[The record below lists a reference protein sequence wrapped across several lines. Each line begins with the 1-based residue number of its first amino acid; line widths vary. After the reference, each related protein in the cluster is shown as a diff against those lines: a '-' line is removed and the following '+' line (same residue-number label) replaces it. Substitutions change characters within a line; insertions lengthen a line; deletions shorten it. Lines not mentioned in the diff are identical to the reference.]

1 MMSDD
6 DGLFGPGSA
15 TWHLMGEPILW
26 VAGIR
31 ALYLQALHPR
41 TMCGTW
47 QNSALVHRHETW
59 ARFVRTTEFV
69 RIRTYG
75 STEEAERIGR
85 SLRMSFNP
93 PFPPGLVP
101 LKLVIPALNTLAFAS
116 LPRWARKL
124 YGAPGSA
131 VTDRATTV
139 ALRGFY
145 QATRLAPAR
154 LRFTPTVWQAR
165 QIVREYER
173 QQASDTWPPADDQ
186 DAHAR
191 PGPARSPQPSRAGAG
206 SVSEGPGPLR
216 GEPACRKEP

>member
-1 MMSDD
+1 VMSDD

-116 LPRWARKL
+116 LPRWARKAVRGSGKRGHRPRNHRGTEGVL
-124 YGAPGSA
+124 PGDAPG
-131 VTDRATTV
+131 
-139 ALRGFY
+139 
-145 QATRLAPAR
+145 
-154 LRFTPTVWQAR
+154 
-165 QIVREYER
+165 
-173 QQASDTWPPADDQ
+173 
-186 DAHAR
+186 
-191 PGPARSPQPSRAGAG
+191 PGPAPFYTDRMAGQANRARVRAAAG
-206 SVSEGPGPLR
+206 QRYLAAR
-216 GEPACRKEP
+216 